1 MRSDRVCSLRVDVNV
16 LTVLQD
22 LDVLDAVSAVN
33 GDEHGLVVALGRGLD
48 CGVDG
53 VLQARDLQEAAH
65 FADGVLAVRV
75 GGHGIAGRPF
85 QRVDDLLAGRFD
97 DAQGVAVRMDLDDLA
112 VGDVAGRD
120 VGTDAAAVDERDVSA
135 GNGTVGVGTE
145 VAEVGLTVADGA
157 GAVGTLRGQVHGAL
171 CNDGVDQRFVLFLNR
186 LDECVGSVVL
196 DRVVSDQLRGELAV
210 RDGQLADVDE
220 LRAGGGQG
228 DLLAVLVLDHLLLNG
243 GVGMAVEHD
252 VDAGGVGDQIGRTPR
267 LGRFVNTQMRDGDDI
282 GRAVLLGSVDSLL
295 HLVVKVSAVV
305 ALGEGIDEV
314 AVCILEIG
322 RRGLG
327 ERFRRVDADKRDLG
341 VAVGLDLIRLVAG
354 QPLAVLGRV
363 GQVAAQVLIFG
374 LVDELLQLGQRVVKF
389 MVAEGSEVIAEL
401 VHDIDQIFALGQ
413 RADDVALHGVTA
425 VDERDVV
432 VRRLHLLLIR
442 GKTGVA
448 DVVID
453 GAVHVVGV
461 QDHNVVGFLICCEY
475 RGHQTQ
481 YHAYCQQKRDQF
493 LHSILP

>member
-1 MRSDRVCSLRVDVNV
+1 MKKQLIGAAAALLLLAGCGSANEATKKETKACTFKESGQEIVITLEADDNIIKTMTVGIGMDVGVDLNEEQ
-16 LTVLQD
+16 LAAMKPAILE
-22 LDVLDAVSAVN
+22 SI
-33 GDEHGLVVALGRGLD
+33 GYDEED
-48 CGVDG
+48 GVEVKLESKDG
-53 VLQARDLQEAAH
+53 VLH
-65 FADGVLAVRV
+65 
-75 GGHGIAGRPF
+75 
-85 QRVDDLLAGRFD
+85 
-97 DAQGVAVRMDLDDLA
+97 
-112 VGDVAGRD
+112 
-120 VGTDAAAVDERDVSA
+120 
-135 GNGTVGVGTE
+135 
-145 VAEVGLTVADGA
+145 AEVKMDASADGA
-157 GAVGTLRGQVHGAL
+157 
-171 CNDGVDQRFVLFLNR
+171 FMK
-186 LDECVGSVVL
+186 S
-196 DRVVSDQLRGELAV
+196 
-210 RDGQLADVDE
+210 
-220 LRAGGGQG
+220 
-228 DLLAVLVLDHLLLNG
+228 
-243 GVGMAVEHD
+243 M
-252 VDAGGVGDQIGRTPR
+252 
-267 LGRFVNTQMRDGDDI
+267 
-282 GRAVLLGSVDSLL
+282 
-295 HLVVKVSAVV
+295 
-305 ALGEGIDEV
+305 GID
-314 AVCILEIG
+314 
-322 RRGLG
+322 
-327 ERFRRVDADKRDLG
+327 ADESDLC

-413 RADDVALHGVTA
+413 RADDVALHGVAA

-481 YHAYCQQKRDQF
+481 DHAYCQQKRDQF